1 MERKNAAYNSS
12 RLEQGNADDL
22 LHELDWKFLPSEM
35 LPPPPLRREQY
46 RRESEIT
53 TRNDLFEVHADGWRI
68 KSVDKLPLS
77 FRPDPAFRRFH
88 PIASGLLMF
97 DDLGNAKGFG
107 NSEAATLRYD
117 RDGRLAARAGFDHRL
132 YRLGLHPHARE
143 FIAISADGVLHA
155 YDDDLC
161 LLWRIRP
168 SNAPPIQALCC
179 RFNICDEWLKNY
191 VRYSAAHE

>member
-1 MERKNAAYNSS
+1 
-12 RLEQGNADDL
+12 
-22 LHELDWKFLPSEM
+22 
-35 LPPPPLRREQY
+35 
-46 RRESEIT
+46 
-53 TRNDLFEVHADGWRI
+53 
-68 KSVDKLPLS
+68 
-77 FRPDPAFRRFH
+77 
-88 PIASGLLMF
+88 MF

-161 LLWRIRP
+161 LLWRIPTLR
-168 SNAPPIQALCC
+168 
-179 RFNICDEWLKNY
+179 R
-191 VRYSAAHE
+191 AADPGTLLPLRHM